1 MKKRILS
8 AVLVSGVT
16 LGAATVVSA
25 DNIDV
30 KISDADK
37 KISNLTSQQQAASK
51 QVNALQ
57 SQVSALQSEQDS
69 LAAQNAEL
77 KERSKQYEQEIQAL
91 TNQIVARNEKL
102 EKQARSA
109 QRGNQSTNYINTLLN
124 SKSISDAVTR
134 LFAINRAVSANAKLL
149 EQQKADKAAL
159 LEKQEANQEAIN
171 TVAANVAKIEENQN
185 ALQTQKADLEAA
197 TVKLAL
203 ELASAN
209 DDKASLVAQKEAAE
223 KAAAEAAKAE
233 AAAKAKA
240 EEQAKAQAASVV
252 AAQEQLAKQS
262 STAPTAA
269 PSSLVAPAA
278 QAAAASTASVQPR
291 ARRSAPVATP
301 TSYQP
306 SISYGSAG
314 TYPVGQCTWGV
325 KSMAPWV
332 GDYWGN
338 GAQWA
343 NSARAAGFSVGS
355 TPRVGAVAVW
365 GGGFG
370 HVALVTSVE
379 SDSNIQVMESNYN
392 GNQSIGNYRGWFNP
406 TSQGTVEYIYPH

>member
-159 LEKQEANQEAIN
+159 LEKQEANQAAIN
-171 TVAANVAKIEENQN
+171 TVAANVTKIEENQN

-240 EEQAKAQAASVV
+240 QEEAKAQAESAAKAQAAL
-252 AAQEQLAKQS
+252 AQQAQA
-262 STAPTAA
+262 T
-269 PSSLVAPAA
+269 APAA
-278 QAAAASTASVQPR
+278 QTAATPATTAVAQPR
-291 ARRSAPVATP
+291 ARRSVSPAALA
-301 TSYQP
+301 SYTP
-306 SISYGSAG
+306 SISNADN
-314 TYPVGQCTWGV
+314 TYPMGQCTWGA
-325 KSMAPWV
+325 KALAPWA
-332 GDYWGN
+332 GNAWGN
-338 GAQWA
+338 GGQWA
-343 NSARAAGFSVGS
+343 ASARAAGFTVSS
-355 TPRVGAVAVW
+355 TPIPGAIAVW
-365 GGGFG
+365 NDGGYG
-370 HVALVTSVE
+370 HVAVVTSVKNSSE
-379 SDSNIQVMESNYN
+379 IRVMESNFN
-392 GNQSIGNYRGWFNP
+392 GKQFIADHRGWFNP
-406 TSQGTVEYIYPH
+406 TTSQGTVEYIYPH